1 MDAKKGGEKGK
12 KEELPKVNEVE
23 TISPA
28 TRLLNKRRQM
38 YENQEAYKL
47 KKKEFQQAEIQFR
60 LKEKELK
67 DRDQEIQESLIT
79 FANYL
84 DANQKAMKKSD
95 DNIAKVSEEN

>member
-1 MDAKKGGEKGK
+1 MEAKKGSDKGK

-47 KKKEFQQAEIQFR
+47 KKKEF
-60 LKEKELK
+60 
-67 DRDQEIQESLIT
+67 
-79 FANYL
+79 
-84 DANQKAMKKSD
+84 
-95 DNIAKVSEEN
+95 